1 MSNME
6 FAKRM
11 DRFGAGIFSK
21 LAEIKKEKTAKGEEV
36 IDLSI
41 GAPNIP
47 PAPHIMEALCRAAAE
62 PSNYVYAISDR
73 RELLEAVRG
82 WYNIR
87 YGVELDS
94 ETEICS
100 LLGSQEGLAHIALSI
115 VDEGDVV
122 LVPDPCYPV
131 FGDGPQIAGAR
142 LHYMPQRKENGYIIR
157 LDEIRGQEGQ
167 AYGGV
172 LSQ

>member
-115 VDEGDVV
+115 VDEG
-122 LVPDPCYPV
+122 
-131 FGDGPQIAGAR
+131 GRGACAR
-142 LHYMPQRKENGYIIR
+142 PLLSCIWRWTSDCRRQTSLHAPEKGKWVYHPPGR
-157 LDEIRGQEGQ
+157 DT
-167 AYGGV
+167 
-172 LSQ
+172 